1 LVRKEALFALIA
13 MTALIFVSVFFDA
26 PLGRPADS
34 PPGIHIQAPWFFLW
48 VQELLRLFSP
58 FVAGVLVP
66 LGVLVLLAILPFV
79 EKRPDGTGVYFA
91 QELRPIHIA
100 FAVLAALIVGLTVRG
115 GLR

>member
-1 LVRKEALFALIA
+1 
-13 MTALIFVSVFFDA
+13 
-26 PLGRPADS
+26 
-34 PPGIHIQAPWFFLW
+34 LW

-91 QELRPIHIA
+91 QELRPFHIA